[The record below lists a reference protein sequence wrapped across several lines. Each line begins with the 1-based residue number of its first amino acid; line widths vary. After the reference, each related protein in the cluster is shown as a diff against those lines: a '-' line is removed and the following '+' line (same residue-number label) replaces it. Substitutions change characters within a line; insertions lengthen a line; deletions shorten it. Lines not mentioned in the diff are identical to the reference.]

1 MNFQW
6 HEWNFHF
13 FPQTPPVLMMSKR
26 QHNNVWVK
34 FTKTLCRTLIKW
46 SFMISDMTIWKI
58 FYSQFLFSCARAEYL
73 KAKENNLLWRRR
85 KKKKK
90 KIVLLSINTAVHTQF
105 FFQFFLTLFSR
116 TNETIRVDFTFFSS
130 SQLSSLFFLL
140 CGKFFMWI
148 SLKNNQFDLNN
159 CGIETSKN

>member
-1 MNFQW
+1 M
-6 HEWNFHF
+6 NFHF
-13 FPQTPPVLMMSKR
+13 FPQTPPVLLMSKR

-85 KKKKK
+85 RKKKK

-116 TNETIRVDFTFFSS
+116 TNETIRVDFTFFFE
-130 SQLSSLFFLL
+130 LSTFKSFFLL